1 MRDDATI
8 MLSPT
13 PHNQRD
19 DILEVSILD
28 TINIPNRK
36 DGSPRQPFFSAL
48 IPATEQR
55 WQQQQTFSTPSS
67 PQTFFFS
74 VADRQEHAVKISL
87 WDRKED
93 GTTDEH
99 QKLLGEC
106 TLPLFYVGWQWVDAK
121 LKVKAADGAQ
131 PSKYAASYLRTRMR
145 FTRDSRSGGKS
156 GDIPTAEEW
165 EPRKEE
171 VGTPKSTA
179 DRKKFWR
186 HTRDLGKRSPVID
199 RKHNEF
205 LMSQD
210 IRAVGGPEY
219 AENMDKTSVRQEML
233 LSQPVRTISI
243 NASDSSDD
251 SDSDSPPPA
260 KHGNGIGR
268 RLSRDITKL
277 RQLLT
282 STDTSHTT
290 QQPLTQA
297 RSLSPKGSSA
307 GGKKFW
313 TTGRQSQ
320 VSLEVSKSVDVL
332 PSVQSIDW
340 SNGGGAQA
348 RTFSDGDMASL
359 SPRKT
364 KTKSEKKK
372 EKKEKKNKEKEE
384 KEKANGDGVV
394 KRVKAVK
401 KKQHQKNNKDKSSSG
416 SFVKSKLG
424 KKLKKK
430 HDDDDDNDNSKEEEG
445 WERDSSSDDAAT
457 EQQSHHKH
465 SDDGKKKKKH
475 KHKRDKSGG
484 AEGLESGVVVVVTE
498 VEEES
503 EKKKKSAGTS
513 SGSGDEA
520 VTVSSSSGDA
530 PPVEEKQLKLAKK
543 DKRKSKS
550 GSSAS
555 AVHTST
561 TDKPAAAEKKTK
573 SPTKPK
579 KSP

>member
-1 MRDDATI
+1 

-186 HTRDLGKRSPVID
+186 HTRDLGKRD

-430 HDDDDDNDNSKEEEG
+430 HDDDDDDNDNSKEEEG

-561 TDKPAAAEKKTK
+561 TDKPAAEKKTK
-573 SPTKPK
+573 SPTK